1 MTHIKKHNKKKYVC
15 KYLLV
20 FLTQKIV
27 YLNMS
32 TQKITID
39 MLINNCADRIA
50 LVGILILKYVFFFF
64 KENKSA

>member
-1 MTHIKKHNKKKYVC
+1 
-15 KYLLV
+15 
-20 FLTQKIV
+20 
-27 YLNMS
+27 MS

-50 LVGILILKYVFFFF
+50 LVGILILNVIFFF

>member
-1 MTHIKKHNKKKYVC
+1 
-15 KYLLV
+15 
-20 FLTQKIV
+20 
-27 YLNMS
+27 MS

-50 LVGILILKYVFFFF
+50 LVGILILKYVIFFF